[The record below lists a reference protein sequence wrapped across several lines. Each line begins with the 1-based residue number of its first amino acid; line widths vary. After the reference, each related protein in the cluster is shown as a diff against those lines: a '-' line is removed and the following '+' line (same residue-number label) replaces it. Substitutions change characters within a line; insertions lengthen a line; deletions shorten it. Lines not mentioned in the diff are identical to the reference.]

1 MDTLVVNLSD
11 YTLNQ
16 CEMSVL
22 ARGPSYVPTTLFN
35 DFDLEVDLFKFER
48 VLNLKS
54 FFSNRSTESVHSNIQ
69 PGTGNPPMNN
79 KGQLIWPLTSK
90 GQIIRL
96 LIKKVQVC
104 KITSRKDHIEPAI
117 GELHGRFLA
126 RGYLPA
132 YILLLC

>member
-1 MDTLVVNLSD
+1 
-11 YTLNQ
+11 
-16 CEMSVL
+16 
-22 ARGPSYVPTTLFN
+22 
-35 DFDLEVDLFKFER
+35 
-48 VLNLKS
+48 
-54 FFSNRSTESVHSNIQ
+54 
-69 PGTGNPPMNN
+69 MNN

-117 GELHGRFLA
+117 GELRGRFLA